1 MFFQPVHADR
11 EELITSDW
19 TLTLNE
25 IEEHNRYIIIKV
37 KSHTQYMKD
46 LFYEQLE
53 SIIERVSKLEEKL
66 TNPLPKEEEY

>member
-1 MFFQPVHADR
+1 MFFQSVYAEK
-11 EELITSDW
+11 EELITADW
-19 TLTLNE
+19 VLSLNE

-53 SIIERVSKLEEKL
+53 SIIDRVTKLEEMI
-66 TNPLPKEEEY
+66 TNPSLKEE